1 MQRRLTKNEVWKIG
15 RAYDSL
21 HGLTPPIDSTAARD
35 CRMLLQDMLTHNTT
49 DGLPYV
55 EPPLTDE
62 DARQRPWVMVRDS
75 DGQPWKG
82 PHRFAAKCVD
92 EHYPYYVF
100 SEDKTS
106 AVEFNCCRRATS
118 EEIAAAGLENP
129 DA

>member
-1 MQRRLTKNEVWKIG
+1 MQRRLTDGERYVINVCVENAKLLEQNGIKIG
-15 RAYDSL
+15 RELAEQ
-21 HGLTPPIDSTAARD
+21 
-35 CRMLLQDMLTHNTT
+35 MLLHNTT

-62 DARQRPWVMVRDS
+62 DARQRPWVMVRDEE
-75 DGQPWKG
+75 DQPWKG

-118 EEIAAAGLENP
+118 EEIAAAGLEV
-129 DA
+129 AG

>member
-1 MQRRLTKNEVWKIG
+1 MFWQRKLEEGGITASGQEV
-15 RAYDSL
+15 YEQ
-21 HGLTPPIDSTAARD
+21 
-35 CRMLLQDMLTHNTT
+35 MLAHNTT

-118 EEIAAAGLENP
+118 EEIAAAGLEVTE
-129 DA
+129 

>member
-1 MQRRLTKNEVWKIG
+1 MQRRLTDGEFKDVSEAEAAI
-15 RAYDSL
+15 RRLTAR
-21 HGLTPPIDSTAARD
+21 GLIPSVD
-35 CRMLLQDMLTHNTT
+35 LLQTLIGMRINGTT

-62 DARQRPWVMVRDS
+62 DARQRPWVMVRDFE
-75 DGQPWKG
+75 DQPWKG

-118 EEIAAAGLENP
+118 EEIAAAGLEVTE
-129 DA
+129 